1 MYVGLPFEYMG
12 MTKHIFLRLFSIT
25 PEPYS
30 HLNPEAFVTEVA
42 GKLNANGHGP
52 DSNGVSSHKDA
63 VATLNYDAENN
74 KNENEARE
82 SRALLPFCI
91 VFGFGSLF
99 SSSVQAYMTS
109 QITVIE
115 RILGLTSSQSGVLL
129 SANDIGFVATVL
141 VASHF
146 LHR

>member
-1 MYVGLPFEYMG
+1 MSVLMFCF
-12 MTKHIFLRLFSIT
+12 TSDT
-25 PEPYS
+25 PETYS
-30 HLNPEAFVTEVA
+30 NLNPAFVSEVN
-42 GKLNANGHGP
+42 GKLNAHGIRQQ
-52 DSNGVSSHKDA
+52 SSGTRSHEDA
-63 VATLNYDAENN
+63 VATLNYDAENH
-74 KNENEARE
+74 KNEKEARE

-146 LHR
+146 LHRYL